1 MMTTT
6 EISRF
11 DWMSFLDSLTRLHVD
26 EPVRIEVLRPDIG
39 AQLEVND
46 LPLDGISAEVK
57 GPHATITIAAGT
69 ELHGHISHIISD
81 PVSVKLARDST
92 GEDEALEIVDAD
104 RTVTLV
110 FFDEPKGWST
120 HS

>member
-1 MMTTT
+1 MTTT

-57 GPHATITIAAGT
+57 GPRATITIAAGT
-69 ELHGHISHIISD
+69 EIDGHVAHIIAD
-81 PVSVKLARDST
+81 PVSVRLARDT
-92 GEDEALEIVDAD
+92 AGADEALEIVDAD

-110 FFDEPKGWST
+110 FFDEPKGWSAT
-120 HS
+120 S